1 MRSKLYVI
9 TAMLTFGSISI
20 IVRKIN
26 LPSSIIS
33 LLRAIIASLFLI
45 AFSFVTKKKISPKKI
60 KDNFYLLLLSGSA
73 MGANWIFLFE
83 AYKYTTVSNA
93 TLTYYFEPA
102 IVMLLSP
109 FLLKEKL
116 SMRKFISI
124 IVAVIGLFM
133 IVNTGNGADIS
144 YNHPLGIT
152 FGLIAAALYATV
164 ILTNKFFKDLSGLE
178 ATLIQLVVSV
188 LVLIPYVLI
197 VERPELNMFEVEF
210 IPYILILGIIYTG
223 IPYLLYFT
231 GMQNLK
237 GQTIAMLSYIDPV
250 SAVIISAI
258 FLKEDITLMQII
270 GGILILGSSYLSD
283 KEEEPLKK
291 IEENEINKIEA
302 NLK

>member
-1 MRSKLYVI
+1 
-9 TAMLTFGSISI
+9 MLTFGSISI